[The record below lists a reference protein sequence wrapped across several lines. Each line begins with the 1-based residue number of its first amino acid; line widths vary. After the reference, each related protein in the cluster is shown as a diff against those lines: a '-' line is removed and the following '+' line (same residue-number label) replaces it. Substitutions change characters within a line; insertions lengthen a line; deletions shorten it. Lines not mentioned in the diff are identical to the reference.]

1 MRVFGERLRKDLVLL
16 VDVLALFLQ
25 IPEGGTD

>member
-16 VDVLALFLQ
+16 VDVLVLFLQ
-25 IPEGGTD
+25 IPEGDTD